1 MIGLDGREN
10 FFQWIR
16 HSKNVIVSYLVQVRK
31 KKKILRQ
38 DVSSPWRR
46 LQLCLPQ
53 KHKIAAVKFNVFT
66 LHLIN
71 QSTLHWVASFQIK
84 SDGCLIQLVSVGK
97 SCIVKHSFV
106 FKIGAANQYLC
117 LS

>member
-1 MIGLDGREN
+1 MIGPDGREN

-31 KKKILRQ
+31 KKKRYLNKMYHHLGE
-38 DVSSPWRR
+38 VYS
-46 LQLCLPQ
+46 CLPQ
-53 KHKIAAVKFNVFT
+53 KNKIAAVEFNVFA
-66 LHLIN
+66 LHLLN

-84 SDGCLIQLVSVGK
+84 SDVCLIQLVSVGK
-97 SCIVKHSFV
+97 SCILKHSFV
-106 FKIGAANQYLC
+106 LKIGAANQYLC